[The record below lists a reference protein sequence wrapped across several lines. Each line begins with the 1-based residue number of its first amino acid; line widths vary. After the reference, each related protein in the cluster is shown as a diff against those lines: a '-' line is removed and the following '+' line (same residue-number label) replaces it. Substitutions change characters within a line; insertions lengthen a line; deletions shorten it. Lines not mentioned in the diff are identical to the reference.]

1 MNVAVCSNSA
11 GNSRG
16 GHSHMRNTYGCDQ
29 GHSEV
34 TRPRRFFLVGHRV
47 TKVFQ
52 AAQNS
57 HGVIDKAAFHVLR
70 VEGRG
75 LGRLPYM

>member
-1 MNVAVCSNSA
+1 MVFKWCGCV
-11 GNSRG
+11 GSRG
-16 GHSHMRNTYGCDQ
+16 GHSHMRNTYGCDR

-34 TRPRRFFLVGHRV
+34 TRPRRLFLVGHRV

-57 HGVIDKAAFHVLR
+57 HRVINKVVFHVLR
-70 VEGRG
+70 VI
-75 LGRLPYM
+75 LGRAGLY